1 MNKKSLNNGL
11 DVKIEGGTP
20 SEQRFVGAILGTALS
35 SAGYLNT
42 RHIISPTQTIS
53 AEAEAVLVPSML
65 DVIRQHSPDFLNTP
79 MIVSGYEPKPVAR
92 ERRSVDRVMERA
104 LRMAT
109 TYDDIDVVELSLNR
123 QWNQLSV
130 EQKEELLMQA

>member
-1 MNKKSLNNGL
+1 
-11 DVKIEGGTP
+11 
-20 SEQRFVGAILGTALS
+20 
-35 SAGYLNT
+35 
-42 RHIISPTQTIS
+42 
-53 AEAEAVLVPSML
+53 
-65 DVIRQHSPDFLNTP
+65 